1 MNLIIFGP
9 PGAGKGTQSNN
20 IINNFDLKQV
30 STGDLLRNEI
40 KIQTDL
46 GKKIE
51 SIINN
56 GQLVS
61 DDIVNTL
68 IRKIILDPKN
78 FNRLIF
84 DGYPRTIS
92 QVYSLEKLLEEFNQK
107 ISIVFN
113 LSIDKDIV
121 SKRANGRVICTRC
134 FGIFNVYLNP
144 PNSKNHKC
152 EKKYLEKRTDDNSKT
167 ILNRYETY
175 VAKTKPILDYYNNK
189 GLLFEIDGNQKI
201 VEIYGKIKGILE
213 NIRDWHYVYFL
224 YKFPWKNLTSLI
236 YGSYS
241 RYQYPSK

>member
-20 IINNFDLKQV
+20 LINNFDLKQV
-30 STGDLLRNEI
+30 STGNLLRSEI

-56 GQLVS
+56 GELVS
-61 DDIVNTL
+61 DDVVNTL
-68 IRKIILDPKN
+68 IRKIISDPKN

-92 QVYSLEKLLEEFNQK
+92 QVYSLEKLLKEFNQK

-113 LSIDKDIV
+113 LNVDKDIV
-121 SKRANGRVICTRC
+121 SKRVNGRVICTRC
-134 FGIFNVYLNP
+134 FRIFNVYLNP

-167 ILNRYETY
+167 ILNRYGTY
-175 VAKTKPILDYYNNK
+175 VAKTKPILDYYSKK
-189 GLLFEIDGNQKI
+189 GLLLEIDGNQKI
-201 VEIYGKIKGILE
+201 AEIYGKIKGILE

-224 YKFPWKNLTSLI
+224 YKFPLKNLTSLI
-236 YGSYS
+236 YGPYS

>member
-30 STGDLLRNEI
+30 STGDLLRSEI
-40 KIQTDL
+40 KLQTDL

-56 GQLVS
+56 GELVS
-61 DDIVNTL
+61 DDVVNTL

-84 DGYPRTIS
+84 DGYPRTIQ

-113 LSIDKDIV
+113 LNVNKDIV
-121 SKRANGRVICTRC
+121 SKRANGRLICTKC
-134 FGIFNVYLNP
+134 LKIFNAYLSP
-144 PNSKNHKC
+144 ANSKNHKC
-152 EKKYLEKRTDDNSKT
+152 EKKYLEKRTDDNTKT

-175 VAKTKPILDYYNNK
+175 VVKTKPILDYYNK
-189 GLLFEIDGNQKI
+189 KRLLLEIDGNQEI
-201 VEIYGKIKGILE
+201 DEIYNKIKGILQ
-213 NIRDWHYVYFL
+213 NIRD
-224 YKFPWKNLTSLI
+224 
-236 YGSYS
+236 
-241 RYQYPSK
+241 

>member
-30 STGDLLRNEI
+30 STGDLLRSEI

-56 GQLVS
+56 GELVS
-61 DDIVNTL
+61 DDVVNTL
-68 IRKIILDPKN
+68 IRKIISDPKN

-92 QVYSLEKLLEEFNQK
+92 QVYSLEKLLKEFNQK

-113 LSIDKDIV
+113 LNVDKDIV

-134 FGIFNVYLNP
+134 FRIFNVYLNP
-144 PNSKNHKC
+144 ANSKNHKC
-152 EKKYLEKRTDDNSKT
+152 ENKYLEKRTDDNSKT

-175 VAKTKPILDYYNNK
+175 VEKTKPILDYYNKK
-189 GLLFEIDGNQKI
+189 GHLIEINGNRKI
-201 VEIYGKIKGILE
+201 VEIYDKIKGILE

-236 YGSYS
+236 YGPYS

>member
-30 STGDLLRNEI
+30 STGDLLRSEI

-56 GQLVS
+56 GELVS
-61 DDIVNTL
+61 DDVVNTL
-68 IRKIILDPKN
+68 IRKIISDPKN

-92 QVYSLEKLLEEFNQK
+92 QVYSLEKLLKEFNQK

-113 LSIDKDIV
+113 LNVDRDIV
-121 SKRANGRVICTRC
+121 SKRVNGRVICTRC

-152 EKKYLEKRTDDNSKT
+152 EKKYLEKRTDDNSET

-175 VAKTKPILDYYNNK
+175 VAKTKPILDYYNKK
-189 GLLFEIDGNQKI
+189 GLFLEIDGNQKI
-201 VEIYGKIKGILE
+201 LEIYGKIKGILE

-224 YKFPWKNLTSLI
+224 YKFPWKNLTSLN
-236 YGSYS
+236 YGTYS
-241 RYQYPSK
+241 RYQYSSK

>member
-30 STGDLLRNEI
+30 STGDLLRSEI

-56 GQLVS
+56 GEYVS
-61 DDIVNTL
+61 DDVVNRL
-68 IRKIILDPKN
+68 IRKIISDTKN

-92 QVYSLEKLLEEFNQK
+92 QVYSLEKLLKEFNQK

-113 LSIDKDIV
+113 LNVDKDIV
-121 SKRANGRVICTRC
+121 SKRINGRVICTRC
-134 FGIFNVYLNP
+134 FRIFNVYFDP

-152 EKKYLEKRTDDNSKT
+152 EKKYLEKRIDDNSKT
-167 ILNRYETY
+167 ILNRYEIY
-175 VAKTKPILDYYNNK
+175 VAKTKPILDYYNK
-189 GLLFEIDGNQKI
+189 RGLLLEIDGNQKI
-201 VEIYGKIKGILE
+201 VEIYVKIKGILE
-213 NIRDWHYVYFL
+213 NIRD
-224 YKFPWKNLTSLI
+224 
-236 YGSYS
+236 
-241 RYQYPSK
+241 

>member
-30 STGDLLRNEI
+30 STGDLLRSEI

-51 SIINN
+51 SIMNK
-56 GQLVS
+56 GEFVS
-61 DDIVNTL
+61 DDVVNTL
-68 IRKIILDPKN
+68 IRKIISDPKN

-92 QVYSLEKLLEEFNQK
+92 QVYILEKLLKEFNQK

-113 LSIDKDIV
+113 LNVDKDIV
-121 SKRANGRVICTRC
+121 SKRVNGRVICTRC
-134 FGIFNVYLNP
+134 FRIFNVYLNS
-144 PNSKNHKC
+144 PNSKNHRC
-152 EKKYLEKRTDDNSKT
+152 EEKYLEKRTDDNSKT

-175 VAKTKPILDYYNNK
+175 VAKTKPILDYYNK
-189 GLLFEIDGNQKI
+189 RGLLLEIDGSQKI
-201 VEIYGKIKGILE
+201 VEIYSKIKGILE
-213 NIRDWHYVYFL
+213 NIRDWHYVCFL

-236 YGSYS
+236 YGPYS